1 MRPIT
6 IGALSKAAG
15 VGVETVRFYERKGLL
30 RAPHRRTSG
39 YRLYDQDAIERLR
52 FIRRAKSIGFTLNEI
67 LELLTLCDD
76 PSARRMDV
84 RAQATRKI
92 AEIDVKVSD
101 LLAMRQ
107 SLDRLLN
114 SCEGDGPAS
123 GCPIITALKD
133 TELKEENS

>member
-52 FIRRAKSIGFTLNEI
+52 
-67 LELLTLCDD
+67 LCDD